1 MPGFDGTGPRG
12 CGPLTGRGLGFCVG
26 YAGGPYAFGRG
37 RHRWFRR
44 MGRLRRFASAPA
56 WYYPDPAI
64 VPEPS
69 AAEEAAFLKE
79 QAQYLEEELKEIKAR
94 LADLEQDKEDK

>member
-12 CGPLTGRGLGFCVG
+12 YGPLTEGDWDSVLDMPVFLCLGRGQ
-26 YAGGPYAFGRG
+26 Y
-37 RHRWFRR
+37 RWFRR
-44 MGRLRRFASAPA
+44 MGRLRRFAPAPA
-56 WYYPDPAI
+56 GIAFDPAI